1 MAELIVHNAHVITQD
16 HHQPGAEAFAVDNGK
31 IIAVGS
37 KETILSLKQGNT
49 KLVDAEGNTVL
60 PGFIDAHIHVWKVG
74 NLKTFCL
81 TCGVYRALMKCR
93 IS

>member
-37 KETILSLKQGNT
+37 KETILSLKQAILSWLMR
-49 KLVDAEGNTVL
+49 KAIQYFRVL
-60 PGFIDAHIHVWKVG
+60 
-74 NLKTFCL
+74 
-81 TCGVYRALMKCR
+81 
-93 IS
+93 